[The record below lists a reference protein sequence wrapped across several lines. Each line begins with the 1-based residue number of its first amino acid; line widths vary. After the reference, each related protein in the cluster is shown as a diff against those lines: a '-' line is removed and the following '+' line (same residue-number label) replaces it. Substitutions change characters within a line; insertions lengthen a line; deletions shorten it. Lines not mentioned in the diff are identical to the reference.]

1 MTNSVSFQNEGERL
15 QHPLA
20 KLIPNEAWAK
30 FFNNTLDEYCLTLMQ
45 IPSTELPLNALALQ
59 DLSLINKKKALIAIL
74 VSHPQL
80 TALQLEE
87 LEKIFLPGTDVN
99 VLILEVAIYAKNDF
113 LINLLIRDYDSIDL
127 FEIVTDARIYAAI
140 NDTKCY
146 LALDVFRQCEPH
158 FWVSALHYNETFISA
173 ARKGDLDTIRYLNE
187 NEITLA
193 NPFLDYLLFHTSS
206 QQLKAVE
213 KMMINDAFKEAAD
226 AKHVIIIQYLID
238 FYGDRLAVILN
249 ASNHKLL
256 LKFQA
261 VLNEQ
266 VTVTVNGHQQGSFA
280 SGQEIPPGVSI
291 QLGVVGIFATPVPEI
306 KGSSQPNNYFG
317 HATFNG

>member
-1 MTNSVSFQNEGERL
+1 
-15 QHPLA
+15 
-20 KLIPNEAWAK
+20 
-30 FFNNTLDEYCLTLMQ
+30 
-45 IPSTELPLNALALQ
+45 
-59 DLSLINKKKALIAIL
+59 
-74 VSHPQL
+74 
-80 TALQLEE
+80 
-87 LEKIFLPGTDVN
+87 
-99 VLILEVAIYAKNDF
+99 
-113 LINLLIRDYDSIDL
+113 
-127 FEIVTDARIYAAI
+127 
-140 NDTKCY
+140 
-146 LALDVFRQCEPH
+146 
-158 FWVSALHYNETFISA
+158 
-173 ARKGDLDTIRYLNE
+173 
-187 NEITLA
+187 
-193 NPFLDYLLFHTSS
+193 
-206 QQLKAVE
+206 
-213 KMMINDAFKEAAD
+213 MMINDAFKEAAD

-249 ASNHKLL
+249 ASNNKLL